1 MVKPTSGQST
11 QLYTDLAE
19 LQKLKSK
26 ALTDKQE
33 GLRLAAEQFEQL
45 FMNMLLRSMREA
57 NATFGE
63 DNFMNSSQ
71 TQFYQSMFDNQLAM
85 EISSAKGKGIGLADV
100 LVRQLSQAPQADE
113 KLHPAAEPELNLES
127 RQLNTAIDRAA
138 AMAAEILLQQG
149 QKTERPP
156 GVREP
161 AEAIPASVTPAETAQ
176 PAQPAR
182 FDTPETFVQTL
193 MPMAQEVA
201 AELGVDPRLLLAQ
214 SALETGWGRF
224 IIGSENQ
231 SSFNLFNI
239 KAGLRWQ
246 GETAQ
251 VSTLEYRDGVP
262 VREQAQF
269 RRYAGY
275 EESFRDYVQFLKNS
289 PRYQLALESAADP
302 YAYIERLQEA
312 GYATDPAYAEKVK
325 SIFEGEVLAGQ
336 QTPPPKEG

>member
-57 NATFGE
+57 NAAFGE
-63 DNFMNSSQ
+63 GNFMNSSQ
-71 TQFYQSMFDNQLAM
+71 TEFYQGMFDNQLAL

-100 LVRQLSQAPQADE
+100 LVRQLSQAPQSPE
-113 KLHPAAEPELNLES
+113 KAKSSGEMELNLES
-127 RQLNTAIDRAA
+127 RQLNTAMDRAA

-156 GVREP
+156 GVKPDVDLVATTVMP
-161 AEAIPASVTPAETAQ
+161 AESSKPQ
-176 PAQPAR
+176 R
-182 FDTPETFVQTL
+182 FDSPEAFVETL

-224 IIGSENQ
+224 IIGGENQ

-239 KAGLRWQ
+239 KAGRSWQ
-246 GETAQ
+246 GDTAQ